1 MSFIKDVKVRSS
13 KILKSCKGQTCK
25 LRIATKCSSQ
35 DTVVGCHVSFIGAVM
50 GGKVSDI
57 FIYDGCH
64 DCHAI
69 EDGRAPRPMGLSRET
84 LEWARARAMQET
96 QQRLINEE
104 LITIK

>member
-1 MSFIKDVKVRSS
+1 MSFLKNIKVRSS

-35 DTVVGCHVSFIGAVM
+35 DTVVGCHLSFIGSSM
-50 GGKVSDI
+50 GAKVSDM

-69 EDGRAPRPMGLSRET
+69 EDGRVPRPMGLTREV

-96 QQRLINEE
+96 QQRLINEG
-104 LITIK
+104 LIIIK